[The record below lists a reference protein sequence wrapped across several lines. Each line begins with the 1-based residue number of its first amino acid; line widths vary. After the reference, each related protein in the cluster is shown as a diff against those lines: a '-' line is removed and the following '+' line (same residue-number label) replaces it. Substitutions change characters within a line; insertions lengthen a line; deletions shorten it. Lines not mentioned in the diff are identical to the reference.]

1 MSQSRT
7 IEVHTH
13 LSPGELYRANL
24 TVCGTIE
31 TKRAVLFLIS
41 VGFLAAMIWKL
52 LLASDNEVL
61 AEFSAVIGLILFP
74 VAAYGVTFG
83 VPYILTRV
91 QARKNP
97 KILGPATYS
106 FSEQAVAV
114 TSEFGRSEV
123 FWTAFEKIR
132 ETKGFFLLYILPR
145 RAYAL
150 PKRCFSSKADISEFK
165 ELLQQT
171 YRGKLDLRPAQ

>member
-13 LSPGELYRANL
+13 LSSGELYRAGL
-24 TVCGTIE
+24 TVCGQFE
-31 TKRAVLFLIS
+31 TKRAVLFLVS
-41 VGFLAAMIWKL
+41 VAFLGVMIWKL

-61 AEFSAVIGLILFP
+61 AEFSTVIGWILFP
-74 VAAYGVTFG
+74 VAAYGFTFG
-83 VPYILTRV
+83 VPYILMRV

-106 FSEQAVAV
+106 FSEEAVVV
-114 TSEFGRSEV
+114 TGEFGRSEV
-123 FWTAFEKIR
+123 FWTAFVKIR
-132 ETKGFFLLYILPR
+132 ETKEFFLLYILSR

-150 PKRCFSSKADISEFK
+150 PKRCFSSKVDIAEFR

-171 YRGKLDLRPAQ
+171 YRGRLDLRSA